1 MSRLHSMIEMHE
13 GKKYKPYR
21 DTVGKLTIG
30 IGRNLDD
37 RGLSEDEVQL
47 LFSNDVRI
55 ATEELERAFP
65 WTRSLDEVRKAVL
78 IDMSFNMGLPV
89 LSQFKNTL
97 SLIERGEY
105 EKAAVAML
113 QSKWATQVGN
123 RAKRLSEMMRTGV
136 WFNQMD
142 RV

>member
-1 MSRLHSMIEMHE
+1 MKLKQMIEMHE
-13 GKKYKPYR
+13 GKKYKPYL

-65 WTRSLDEVRKAVL
+65 WTKNLDEVRKAVL
-78 IDMSFNMGLPV
+78 IDMAFNMGIPV

-97 SLIERGEY
+97 GFIQRGEY
-105 EKAAVAML
+105 EKASVAML
-113 QSKWATQVGN
+113 QSKWASQVGN
-123 RAKRLSEMMRTGV
+123 RAQRLSTMIRTGE
-136 WFNQMD
+136 WFTA
-142 RV
+142 

>member
-1 MSRLHSMIEMHE
+1 MNLKQMLELHE

-47 LFSNDVRI
+47 LFSNDIRI

-65 WTRSLDEVRKAVL
+65 WTKNLDEVRKAVL
-78 IDMSFNMGLPV
+78 IDMSFNMGIPV
-89 LSQFKNTL
+89 LSTFKNTL
-97 SLIERGEY
+97 GFVQRGEY

-113 QSKWATQVGN
+113 QSKWSTQVGN
-123 RAKRLSEMMRTGV
+123 RAKRLSQMMHSGQWATS
-136 WFNQMD
+136 
-142 RV
+142 

>member
-1 MSRLHSMIEMHE
+1 MSKLHSMIELHE

-65 WTRSLDEVRKAVL
+65 WTRTLDPVRQAVL
-78 IDMSFNMGLPV
+78 IDMSFNMGIPV

-97 SLIERGEY
+97 GFIQRGEY
-105 EKAAVAML
+105 ERAAFAML
-113 QSKWATQVGN
+113 QSKWASQVGN
-123 RAKRLSEMMRTGV
+123 RAVRLSEMIRTGE
-136 WFNQMD
+136 WPT
-142 RV
+142 